1 MPAILQTFR
10 DKAEDIMT
18 AVNRQGGVRATIDG
32 LRKQM
37 AEGDRRRAIKQAR
50 AEIKRLEDQ
59 ITEMITAVGI
69 QAVGLQ
75 QAGRLNAPELQP
87 LCQHIVDLKSAV
99 GQQQAELAKM
109 EEAEA
114 ASQSAAN
121 VVCPACGKPWAP
133 GGTFCPY
140 CGATLQVPGAQPAP
154 AAAATTPLPSA
165 QPAAVPPAAPQ
176 PAQPTP
182 ARRVCA
188 NCGTE
193 VRPQAKFCG
202 KCGQAV

>member
-1 MPAILQTFR
+1 MPDILQTMR
-10 DKAEDIMT
+10 DKAEDLVT

-50 AEIKRLEDQ
+50 SEIKRLEDQ

-87 LCQHIVDLKSAV
+87 LCQHIVDLKAAV
-99 GQQQAELAKM
+99 GQQQAELAKL

-114 ASQSAAN
+114 ASQAAAN
-121 VVCPACGKPWAP
+121 IICPACGKPWAP

-140 CGATLQVPGAQPAP
+140 CGATLAVPGAAAAQSATPGVASPATAPLAVAQPVTVQPAP
-154 AAAATTPLPSA
+154 AKRLC
-165 QPAAVPPAAPQ
+165 V
-176 PAQPTP
+176 
-182 ARRVCA
+182 
-188 NCGTE
+188 NCGAE
-193 VRPQAKFCG
+193 LRPQSKFCG
-202 KCGQAV
+202 KCGQPS